1 MDGFDVVSLPRFGRF
16 LQFRLGRDPCQ
27 EEPHFPGLNEQL
39 IREVVALRPA
49 KRYFLDARM
58 NRQGREAVEKNK
70 VLVFGRLCS
79 RYANVFSGLRRRELL
94 RLLPAILG
102 ALSLILMWS
111 GRLSSQSASNSQPAA
126 PQTSSASQQS
136 SNQLVDYD
144 TQVHAIIADH
154 CLMCHSATLKSG
166 GLNLETYDGLMAGGR
181 TGTAV
186 VPGHGKESLIIQHLT
201 GEVLPQMPNGLPPL
215 PDTDIAT
222 IRLWID
228 QGARR
233 SATSP
238 ALQTGWIPTLA
249 LTAPKVPDSP
259 WKDWS
264 SPIDRF
270 TAVYLKNHGI
280 AEPGVVS
287 DAVFAR
293 RAYLDIWGLLPTP
306 EELKRFEADKRTN
319 KRKELVTALLA
330 DDTKYADN
338 WISFWNDLLR
348 NDEGVVYYS
357 ETANQKTI
365 TPWLLNALKTNKP
378 YNKWIDELLDPTK
391 PSDPEGFLIGVNWR
405 GVVSASQTP
414 ALQAAQNSAQ
424 IFLGIN
430 LKCNSCHDNFVG
442 KRWKLTDSYALA
454 AYFANEGKLQLYR
467 CDVAQEGKFV
477 TASFLYPELNRKPAS
492 DSAED
497 RRAAAA
503 EIFTDPKDGRMPR
516 TLVNRIWAK
525 LMGHGLAPDVD
536 DMDVKPWSPELLD
549 WMASDFVSSGY
560 DMRRLIA
567 NIVSSRTYQMPVI
580 SVPENA
586 PVANEYVFQGPEER
600 RLTAEEFDDA
610 VAAITGDWLV
620 SNTGGIGKAG
630 AAAAAASGIS
640 LSVEG
645 TPQSGADVDTKP
657 AATAAAVSAA
667 TRAAPPQSTAGT
679 ARSPAPPS
687 IPPGEYV
694 RDWRVAAD
702 SLTKAM
708 GRPIRDQVFSTR
720 DETPTTVQALELTNG
735 QELNHWLWRG
745 SRRLL
750 GKLPPEPKSIFSRQI
765 ISSQV
770 NSRSA
775 SPVPFDIDVSKS
787 QKLYLIVTDSL
798 STAPGKATP
807 IWLRASFTS
816 ADGTDTPLTAIT
828 PESTDDLRDDNT
840 PIIPAGANEAVKDA
854 LRVKFPS
861 VLVYDISG
869 KGFTRFHGAPSLEN
883 VQYNQGEA
891 VTARFF
897 VFDQQ
902 PSMDRLVPPVPGTPL
917 PAQRTLKTIP
927 ETVDYVYLYA
937 LGRAPSPAERQIA
950 EAALSDA
957 AHPGQPSADGLADL
971 LWAIL
976 MTPEFQFI
984 R

>member
-1 MDGFDVVSLPRFGRF
+1 MSFG
-16 LQFRLGRDPCQ
+16 
-27 EEPHFPGLNEQL
+27 
-39 IREVVALRPA
+39 
-49 KRYFLDARM
+49 
-58 NRQGREAVEKNK
+58 EAVEKAK
-70 VLVFGRLCS
+70 WDFERVRSRCAGVLS
-79 RYANVFSGLRRRELL
+79 RISWRDVWRS
-94 RLLPAILG
+94 LPAILG
-102 ALSLILMWS
+102 VLSLIVIWS
-111 GRLSSQSASNSQPAA
+111 GRLSLQAASSSQQAAVPQAQSNS
-126 PQTSSASQQS
+126 SSQQS
-136 SNQLVDYD
+136 SSKLIDYD
-144 TQVHAIIADH
+144 TQVHAVIADH
-154 CLMCHSATLKSG
+154 CLMCHSAALKSG

-181 TGTAV
+181 TGPAV
-186 VPGHGKESLIIQHLT
+186 VPGHGKESLIVQHLT
-201 GEVLPQMPNGLPPL
+201 GEVLPQMPNGMPPL
-215 PDTDIAT
+215 PDAYIAM

-233 SATSP
+233 SPTSA
-238 ALQTGWIPTLA
+238 ALQTGWIPTLT
-249 LTAPKVPDSP
+249 LTASKIPDSP

-264 SPIDRF
+264 SPVDRF
-270 TAVYLKNHGI
+270 TAVYLKKHGV
-280 AEPGVVS
+280 AEPVVVT

-306 EELKRFEADKRTN
+306 EELKRLEADKRPD
-319 KRKELVTALLA
+319 KRKQLVTALLA

-338 WISFWNDLLR
+338 WISYWNDLLR

-357 ETANQKTI
+357 ETANRKTI

-378 YNKWIDELLDPTK
+378 YNKWVDELLDPTK
-391 PSDPEGFLIGVNWR
+391 ASDPEGFLIGVNWR

-454 AYFANEGKLQLYR
+454 AYFANEDKLQLYR

-477 TASFLYPELNRKPAS
+477 TASFLYPELNRKPES

-503 EIFTDPKDGRMPR
+503 EVFTDPRDGRMPR

-525 LMGHGLAPDVD
+525 LMGHGLTPDVD
-536 DMDVKPWSPELLD
+536 DMDVEPWSPELMD

-560 DMRRLIA
+560 DMKHLIA

-580 SVPENA
+580 SAPENA
-586 PVANEYVFQGPEER
+586 PVPKEYVFQGPEER

-630 AAAAAASGIS
+630 AAAAAASGIP

-645 TPQSGADVDTKP
+645 SPQSGADVDTKP
-657 AATAAAVSAA
+657 AVSAPAPTTATAALAA
-667 TRAAPPQSTAGT
+667 AGRGGATTGQTAADGAASQGAAAS
-679 ARSPAPPS
+679 APPS

-694 RDWRVAAD
+694 RDWRMALD

-750 GKLPPEPKSIFSRQI
+750 GELPPEPKSLFSRQI

-770 NSRSA
+770 NSRTPSA
-775 SPVPFDIDVSKS
+775 VPFDIDISKS
-787 QKLYLIVTDSL
+787 QKLYLIVTDAL

-807 IWLRASFTS
+807 IWLQAAFTS
-816 ADGTDTPLTAIT
+816 ADGTVTSLTKLT
-828 PESTDDLRDDNT
+828 PENTGDLRDDST
-840 PIIPAGANEAVKDA
+840 PIVPAGATEAVTSA

-861 VLVYDISG
+861 VLIYDISG
-869 KGFTRFHGAPSLEN
+869 KRFTRFRGAPSLES

-917 PAQRTLKTIP
+917 PSEPTLKTIP
-927 ETVDYVYLYA
+927 ETVDYVYWYA
-937 LGRAPSPAERQIA
+937 LGRKPSDAERQIA
-950 EAALSDA
+950 EAVLRDP

>member
-1 MDGFDVVSLPRFGRF
+1 MR
-16 LQFRLGRDPCQ
+16 
-27 EEPHFPGLNEQL
+27 
-39 IREVVALRPA
+39 I
-49 KRYFLDARM
+49 
-58 NRQGREAVEKNK
+58 
-70 VLVFGRLCS
+70 
-79 RYANVFSGLRRRELL
+79 
-94 RLLPAILG
+94 LPAILG
-102 ALSLILMWS
+102 VLSLILIWS
-111 GRLSSQSASNSQPAA
+111 GRLSSQSTSTPQQTVAEQKQTNS
-126 PQTSSASQQS
+126 SSQQS
-136 SNQLVDYD
+136 SNKIIDYD
-144 TQVHAIIADH
+144 TQVHAIIANH
-154 CLMCHSATLKSG
+154 CLMCHSAALKSG
-166 GLNLETYDGLMAGGR
+166 GLNLETYDGLMTGGR
-181 TGTAV
+181 TGPAV
-186 VPGHGKESLIIQHLT
+186 VPGHGKESLIVQHLT
-201 GEVLPQMPNGLPPL
+201 GEVLPQMPNGMPPL
-215 PDTDIAT
+215 PDADIAM
-222 IRLWID
+222 IRTWID

-233 SATSP
+233 SPTSA

-249 LTAPKVPDSP
+249 LTTPKIPDSP

-264 SPIDRF
+264 SPVDRF
-270 TAVYLKNHGI
+270 TAVYLKNRGI
-280 AEPGVVS
+280 AEPEIVG

-306 EELKRFEADKRTN
+306 EELKRFETDKHSDKR
-319 KRKELVTALLA
+319 EQLVTTLLA

-357 ETANQKTI
+357 ETANRKTI

-378 YNKWIDELLDPTK
+378 YNKWVDELLDPTK

-442 KRWKLTDSYALA
+442 KKWKLTDSYALA
-454 AYFANEGKLQLYR
+454 AYFANEDKLQLYR

-477 TASFLYPELNRKPAS
+477 TASFLYPELNRKPES
-492 DSAED
+492 DSPED

-503 EIFTDPKDGRMPR
+503 EIFTDPRDGRMPR

-536 DMDVKPWSPELLD
+536 DMDVEPWSPELLD

-560 DMRRLIA
+560 DMKHLIA

-586 PVANEYVFQGPEER
+586 PVLKEYVFQGPEER

-645 TPQSGADVDTKP
+645 APQSGADVDTKP
-657 AATAAAVSAA
+657 AASAPPAAAAPAGHGTTSAQTAAGGTAA
-667 TRAAPPQSTAGT
+667 RAAAPA
-679 ARSPAPPS
+679 APPS

-694 RDWRVAAD
+694 RDWRMAED

-750 GKLPPEPKSIFSRQI
+750 GELPPEPKSLFSRQVS
-765 ISSQV
+765 SSQD
-770 NSRSA
+770 NSRNRA
-775 SPVPFDIDVSKS
+775 PVPFDIDVSKS
-787 QKLYLIVTDSL
+787 QKLYLIVADSL

-807 IWLRASFTS
+807 MWLQAAFTS
-816 ADGTDTPLTAIT
+816 ADGTVTPLTALK
-828 PESTDDLRDDNT
+828 PESTNDLRDDNS
-840 PIIPAGANEAVKDA
+840 PIIPAGGTEAVTNA
-854 LRVKFPS
+854 VRVKFPS
-861 VLVYDISG
+861 VVVYDISG
-869 KGFTRFHGAPSLEN
+869 KGFARFRGAPSLEN

-891 VTARFF
+891 VLARFF

-902 PSMDRLVPPVPGTPL
+902 PSMDRLVPPIPGTPL
-917 PAQRTLKTIP
+917 PPEPTLKTIP
-927 ETVDYVYLYA
+927 ETVDYVYWYA
-937 LGRAPSPAERQIA
+937 LGRAPTDGERQIA
-950 EAALSDA
+950 EAALNDP

>member
-1 MDGFDVVSLPRFGRF
+1 MTKKKPVLERMRSRKAGAFSQLSA
-16 LQFRLGRDPCQ
+16 RD
-27 EEPHFPGLNEQL
+27 
-39 IREVVALRPA
+39 I
-49 KRYFLDARM
+49 
-58 NRQGREAVEKNK
+58 
-70 VLVFGRLCS
+70 
-79 RYANVFSGLRRRELL
+79 L
-94 RLLPAILG
+94 RLLPAVLG
-102 ALSLILMWS
+102 VISLILVWS
-111 GRLSSQSASNSQPAA
+111 ARLSSQSTASPPQATTQRLQTNSAN
-126 PQTSSASQQS
+126 QQS
-136 SNQLVDYD
+136 SNTSIDYD
-144 TQVHAIIADH
+144 TQIHAIIADH
-154 CLMCHSATLKSG
+154 CLMCHSAALKSG

-181 TGTAV
+181 NGPAV
-186 VPGHGKESLIIQHLT
+186 VPGHGKESLIVQHLT
-201 GEVLPQMPNGLPPL
+201 GEVLPQMPNGMPPL
-215 PDTDIAT
+215 PDADIAT

-233 SATSP
+233 SSTSAP
-238 ALQTGWIPTLA
+238 LQTGWIPTLA
-249 LTAPKVPDSP
+249 LTAPKVPESP

-270 TAVYLKNHGI
+270 TAAYLKNNGI
-280 AEPGVVS
+280 AEPAAVS

-293 RAYLDIWGLLPTP
+293 RAYLDVWGLLPTP
-306 EELKRFEADKRTN
+306 EELKQFEEDKRPD
-319 KRKELVTALLA
+319 KRNALVGTLLA
-330 DDTKYADN
+330 DDTKYAEN

-357 ETANQKTI
+357 ETANRKTI
-365 TPWLLNALKTNKP
+365 TPWLLNALETNKP
-378 YNKWIDELLDPTK
+378 YNKWVDELLDPTK
-391 PSDPEGFLIGVNWR
+391 PGDPEGFLIGVNWR

-454 AYFANEGKLQLYR
+454 AYFANEDKLQLYR

-477 TASFLYPELNRKPAS
+477 TASFLYPELNRTPES

-503 EIFTDPKDGRMPR
+503 EIFSDPRDGRMPR

-525 LMGHGLAPDVD
+525 LMGHGLTPDVD
-536 DMDVKPWSPELLD
+536 DMDVEPWSPELLD

-560 DMRRLIA
+560 DMKHLIA
-567 NIVSSRTYQMPVI
+567 NIISSRTYQMPVI

-586 PVANEYVFQGPEER
+586 PVPKEYVFQGPEQR

-610 VAAITGDWLV
+610 VASITSDWLV

-645 TPQSGADVDTKP
+645 APQSGADVDTKP
-657 AATAAAVSAA
+657 AASTAAAP
-667 TRAAPPQSTAGT
+667 AAPAPRAVPAAAS
-679 ARSPAPPS
+679 APPS
-687 IPPGEYV
+687 IPAGEYV
-694 RDWRVAAD
+694 RDWRMAED

-750 GKLPPEPKSIFSRQI
+750 GELPPEPKSLFSRQVS
-765 ISSQV
+765 SSQV
-770 NSRSA
+770 NSRNPV
-775 SPVPFDIDVSKS
+775 PVPFDIDVSKS
-787 QKLYLIVTDSL
+787 QKLYLIVADSL
-798 STAPGKATP
+798 STAPAKATP
-807 IWLRASFTS
+807 IWLQASFAS
-816 ADGTDTPLTAIT
+816 ADGTTTPLSALK
-828 PESTDDLRDDNT
+828 PESADDLRDDSA
-840 PIIPAGANEAVKDA
+840 PIIPAGATAAVTDA
-854 LRVKFPS
+854 VRVKFPS
-861 VLVYDISG
+861 VVVYDISG
-869 KGFTRFHGAPSLEN
+869 KGFTRFRGAPSLEN

-891 VTARFF
+891 VLARFF

-917 PAQRTLKTIP
+917 PPQPTLKTIP
-927 ETVDYVYLYA
+927 EAVDYVYWYS
-937 LGRAPSPAERQIA
+937 LGRAPTDAERQIA
-950 EAALSDA
+950 EAALNDP

>member
-1 MDGFDVVSLPRFGRF
+1 M
-16 LQFRLGRDPCQ
+16 
-27 EEPHFPGLNEQL
+27 
-39 IREVVALRPA
+39 
-49 KRYFLDARM
+49 
-58 NRQGREAVEKNK
+58 
-70 VLVFGRLCS
+70 
-79 RYANVFSGLRRRELL
+79 
-94 RLLPAILG
+94 
-102 ALSLILMWS
+102 
-111 GRLSSQSASNSQPAA
+111 
-126 PQTSSASQQS
+126 
-136 SNQLVDYD
+136 
-144 TQVHAIIADH
+144 
-154 CLMCHSATLKSG
+154 KSG

-181 TGTAV
+181 TGAAI
-186 VPGHGKESLIIQHLT
+186 VPGHGKESLIVQHLT

-215 PDTDIAT
+215 PDSDIAT

-233 SATSP
+233 SLSSA

-249 LTAPKVPDSP
+249 LTAPKIPTSP

-264 SPIDRF
+264 IPIDRF
-270 TAVYLKNHGI
+270 TAVYLKSHGI
-280 AEPGVVS
+280 AEPAAVS

-293 RAYLDIWGLLPTP
+293 RAYLDIWGFLPTP
-306 EELKRFEADKRTN
+306 DEMKRFEADKRPN
-319 KRKELVTALLA
+319 KRDRLVTTLLA
-330 DDTKYADN
+330 DDTKYAEN

-357 ETANQKTI
+357 ETANRKTI
-365 TPWLLNALKTNKP
+365 TPWLLDALKTNKP
-378 YNKWIDELLDPTK
+378 YNKWIDELLDPKTTA
-391 PSDPEGFLIGVNWR
+391 DPEGFLIGVNWR

-454 AYFANEGKLQLYR
+454 AYFANEDRLQLYR

-477 TASFLYPELNRKPAS
+477 TASFLYPGLNRAPES
-492 DSAED
+492 TSAAD

-503 EIFTDPKDGRMPR
+503 EIFTSPRDGRMPR

-525 LMGHGLAPDVD
+525 LMGHALTPDVD
-536 DMDVKPWSPELLD
+536 DMDAEPWSPELLD
-549 WMASDFVSSGY
+549 WLASDFVSSGY
-560 DMRRLIA
+560 DMKHLIA
-567 NIVSSRTYQMPVI
+567 NIISSQTYQMPVI
-580 SVPENA
+580 SMPENA
-586 PVANEYVFQGPEER
+586 HVPKEYVFDGPEER

-630 AAAAAASGIS
+630 AASAAASGIS

-645 TPQSGADVDTKP
+645 APQSGADIEPTAAPSAAVAAAAKSAASPSP
-657 AATAAAVSAA
+657 ASAARTAAAPAV
-667 TRAAPPQSTAGT
+667 PPG
-679 ARSPAPPS
+679 

-694 RDWRVAAD
+694 RDWRMAVD

-750 GKLPPEPKSIFSRQI
+750 GELPPEPKSLFSRQLN
-765 ISSQV
+765 SSQP
-770 NSRSA
+770 NGRNA
-775 SPVPFDIDVSKS
+775 APVPFDIDVSKS
-787 QKLYLIVTDSL
+787 QKLYLIVADSL

-807 IWLRASFTS
+807 IWMRGSFTS
-816 ADGTDTPLTAIT
+816 ANGAVTPLSALK
-828 PESTDDLRDDNT
+828 PESDTDLREDSS
-840 PIIPAGANEAVKDA
+840 PVIPAGATEAVA
-854 LRVKFPS
+854 NAVRVKFPS
-861 VLVYDISG
+861 VVIYDIAG
-869 KGFTRFHGAPSLEN
+869 KEFTRFRGAPSLEN
-883 VQYNQGEA
+883 IQYNQGEA

-917 PAQRTLKTIP
+917 PAQPVLKTVP
-927 ETVDYVYLYA
+927 ETVDYVYWYA
-937 LGRAPSPAERQIA
+937 LGRAPSPGERQIA
-950 EAALSDA
+950 NAALSDP
-957 AHPGQPSADGLADL
+957 AHPGRPPADGLADL
-971 LWAIL
+971 MWAIF

-984 R
+984 Q

>member
-1 MDGFDVVSLPRFGRF
+1 MPGFGKLRF
-16 LQFRLGRDPCQ
+16 LPSL
-27 EEPHFPGLNEQL
+27 
-39 IREVVALRPA
+39 
-49 KRYFLDARM
+49 
-58 NRQGREAVEKNK
+58 
-70 VLVFGRLCS
+70 LV
-79 RYANVFSGLRRRELL
+79 
-94 RLLPAILG
+94 
-102 ALSLILMWS
+102 
-111 GRLSSQSASNSQPAA
+111 LSSICLIWSARISSQPALA
-126 PQTSSASQQS
+126 AQTAAANSQRQTVAVSQQPAVK
-136 SNQLVDYD
+136 LVDYD

-154 CLMCHSATLKSG
+154 CLMCHSAALKSG

-181 TGTAV
+181 TGAAV
-186 VPGHGKESLIIQHLT
+186 IPGHGKESLIVQHLT
-201 GEVLPQMPNGLPPL
+201 GEVLPQMPNGMPPL
-215 PDTDIAT
+215 PNADIAM

-233 SATSP
+233 SPSAA
-238 ALQTGWIPTLA
+238 ALKTGWIPTLS
-249 LTAPKVPDSP
+249 LVAPKIPVSP

-270 TAVYLKNHGI
+270 AAVYLKNHGI
-280 AEPGVVS
+280 AEPAVVS

-293 RAYLDIWGLLPTP
+293 RAYLDIWGFLPTP
-306 EELKRFEADKRTN
+306 DEMKRFEADKRPD
-319 KRKELVTALLA
+319 KRKRLVTTLLA
-330 DDTKYADN
+330 DDTKYAGN
-338 WISFWNDLLR
+338 WISYWNDLLR

-357 ETANQKTI
+357 ETANRKTI
-365 TPWLLNALKTNKP
+365 TPWLLDSLKTNKP
-378 YNKWIDELLDPTK
+378 YDKWIVELLDPKTTA
-391 PSDPEGFLIGVNWR
+391 DPEGFLIGVNWR

-454 AYFANEGKLQLYR
+454 AYFANEDKLQVYR
-467 CDVAQEGKFV
+467 CDVAQDGKFV
-477 TASFLYPELNRKPAS
+477 TASFLYPELNHAPRSSAAS
-492 DSAED
+492 D

-503 EIFTDPKDGRMPR
+503 EIFTDPRDGRMPR

-525 LMGHGLAPDVD
+525 LMGHPLTPDVD
-536 DMDVKPWSPELLD
+536 DMDAEPWSPELLD

-560 DMRRLIA
+560 DMKHLIA
-567 NIVSSRTYQMPVI
+567 NIISSRTYQMPVI

-586 PVANEYVFQGPEER
+586 PVPKEYVFNGPGER

-645 TPQSGADVDTKP
+645 APQSGADVDTNP
-657 AATAAAVSAA
+657 AASAAPAPTPAAKSAA
-667 TRAAPPQSTAGT
+667 TTPSAQASAGRGAAPA
-679 ARSPAPPS
+679 PAPPG

-694 RDWRVAAD
+694 RDWRMAQD

-720 DETPTTVQALELTNG
+720 DETPTTVQSLELTNG

-750 GKLPPEPKSIFSRQI
+750 GELPPEPNSLFSRQVS
-765 ISSQV
+765 SSQPNGRNAPV
-770 NSRSA
+770 
-775 SPVPFDIDVSKS
+775 VPFDIDVSRS
-787 QKLYLIVTDSL
+787 GKLYLIVTDSL

-807 IWLRASFTS
+807 VWLQASFTS
-816 ADGTDTPLTAIT
+816 ANGAVTPLAALK
-828 PESTDDLRDDNT
+828 PENNDDLRDDSS
-840 PIIPAGANEAVKDA
+840 PIIPAGGTEAVA
-854 LRVKFPS
+854 NAVRVKFPS
-861 VLVYDISG
+861 VVIYDIAG
-869 KGFTRFHGAPSLEN
+869 KGFTRFQGAPSLEN
-883 VQYNQGEA
+883 IQYNQGEA
-891 VTARFF
+891 VIARFF

-917 PAQRTLKTIP
+917 PPQHTLKTIP
-927 ETVDYVYLYA
+927 ETVDYVYWYA

-950 EAALSDA
+950 EAALRDPV
-957 AHPGQPSADGLADL
+957 HPGRPAADGLADL